1 MTLAVLLTGSPSMAH
16 GRGRQGGRAAGRCR
30 RSKIQLLAKMRPGLR
45 KFSTTAG
52 KSGKMK
58 PQGKKEWRE
67 FRLHLDLE
75 PDELEEYTQE
85 NVLPVIP
92 YLEFTA

>member
-1 MTLAVLLTGSPSMAH
+1 
-16 GRGRQGGRAAGRCR
+16 
-30 RSKIQLLAKMRPGLR
+30 
-45 KFSTTAG
+45 
-52 KSGKMK
+52 MK

-75 PDELEEYTQE
+75 PDELEEYTQK